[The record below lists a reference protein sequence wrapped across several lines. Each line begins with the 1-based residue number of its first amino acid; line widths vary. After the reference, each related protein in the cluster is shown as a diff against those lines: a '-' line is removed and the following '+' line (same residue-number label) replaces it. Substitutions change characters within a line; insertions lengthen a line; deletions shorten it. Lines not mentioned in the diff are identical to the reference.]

1 MASVKG
7 KNILI
12 TQSAMRVI
20 AGSEIVALELAE
32 ELQSMG
38 ANVKIFTWEYGA
50 PIRKFVEKKNIKVT
64 CNEYDPFFK
73 KCDYIWVHHQVLPE
87 LVLKELHSNKKY
99 DPRIM
104 FMHMSGIPGN
114 YIEQPYIRDL
124 ELQLSDKN
132 LYVSEE
138 AKTLLEKMFYEGKEK
153 IASDIFPNPFPE
165 AFAEQRYNRSELKN
179 VLVVSNHPP
188 KEVERL
194 KNMRSEINIVF
205 AGNGGDKYELVTPKA
220 LLKYDAV
227 ITIGKTVQ
235 YCLAC
240 GVPVYVY
247 DKSGGCGYLNK
258 KNFTKNR
265 LVNFSGRG
273 NKKKTSEQIFSE
285 IINGYDG
292 ARKYQESVRDEM
304 IQEFSLANY
313 IEKLFIDESKE
324 KLLPEALYNTAM
336 ASMAMSKWKL
346 KGDFYVKELVE
357 VVKKRDNEIEA
368 YKLKNDALKK
378 IVNNYNNNILVRI
391 YNKFKRNNNA

>member
-1 MASVKG
+1 
-7 KNILI
+7 
-12 TQSAMRVI
+12 
-20 AGSEIVALELAE
+20 
-32 ELQSMG
+32 
-38 ANVKIFTWEYGA
+38 
-50 PIRKFVEKKNIKVT
+50 
-64 CNEYDPFFK
+64 
-73 KCDYIWVHHQVLPE
+73 
-87 LVLKELHSNKKY
+87 
-99 DPRIM
+99 
-104 FMHMSGIPGN
+104 
-114 YIEQPYIRDL
+114 
-124 ELQLSDKN
+124 
-132 LYVSEE
+132 
-138 AKTLLEKMFYEGKEK
+138 
-153 IASDIFPNPFPE
+153 
-165 AFAEQRYNRSELKN
+165 
-179 VLVVSNHPP
+179 
-188 KEVERL
+188 
-194 KNMRSEINIVF
+194 MRSEINIVF
-205 AGNGGDKYELVTPKA
+205 AGSGGDKYELVTPKA

-285 IINGYDG
+285 IINGYDD

-304 IQEFSLANY
+304 IQEFNLANY

-357 VVKKRDNEIEA
+357 VVKKRDNEIQHLKDTNAE
-368 YKLKNDALKK
+368 YEKLINKQEFSFKK
-378 IVNNYNNNILVRI
+378 IIEKAKQ
-391 YNKFKRNNNA
+391 KFFS

>member
-1 MASVKG
+1 
-7 KNILI
+7 
-12 TQSAMRVI
+12 
-20 AGSEIVALELAE
+20 
-32 ELQSMG
+32 MG

-50 PIRKFVEKKNIKVT
+50 PIRKFVERKNIKVT

-87 LVLKELHSNKKY
+87 LVLKELHSSKKY
-99 DPRIM
+99 NPRIM

-138 AKTLLEKMFYEGKEK
+138 AKTLLEKMFYDGEEK
-153 IASDIFPNPFPE
+153 IPSGIFPNPFPE
-165 AFAEQRYNRSELKN
+165 AFAEQKYNRSELKN
-179 VLVVSNHPP
+179 VLVVSNHLP

-194 KNMRSEINIVF
+194 RNMRSEINIVF
-205 AGNGGDKYELVTPKA
+205 AGSGGDKYELVTPKA

-258 KNFTKNR
+258 KNFEKNKA
-265 LVNFSGRG
+265 VNFSGRG

-285 IINGYDG
+285 LINDYGA
-292 ARKYQESVRDEM
+292 ARKYQSEIRDEM
-304 IQEFSLANY
+304 IKTFQISKY
-313 IEKLFIDESKE
+313 IDELFVEESKE
-324 KLLPEALYNTAM
+324 KALSESMYNTAM

-346 KGDFYVKELVE
+346 KGDFYVKELVD
-357 VVKKRDNEIEA
+357 VVKKRDDEIED
-368 YKLKNDALKK
+368 YKAKNNNLEKM
-378 IVNNYNNNILVRI
+378 INNYNNNLLAKI
-391 YNKFKRNNNA
+391 YKKIRREKDV

>member
-1 MASVKG
+1 
-7 KNILI
+7 
-12 TQSAMRVI
+12 MRVI

-32 ELQSMG
+32 ELQNMG

-50 PIRKFVEKKNIKVT
+50 PIRKFVERKSIKVT

-87 LVLKELHSNKKY
+87 LVLKELHSSKKY
-99 DPRIM
+99 NPRIM

-124 ELQLSDKN
+124 ELQLSDKS

-138 AKTLLEKMFYEGKEK
+138 AKTLLEEMFYDGEEK
-153 IASDIFPNPFPE
+153 IPSGIFPNPFPE
-165 AFAEQRYNRSELKN
+165 AFVEQKYNRSELKN

-194 KNMRSEINIVF
+194 RNMRSEINIVF
-205 AGNGGDKYELVTPKA
+205 AGSGGDKYELVTPKA

-240 GVPVYVY
+240 GVPVYIY

-258 KNFTKNR
+258 KNFKKNKA
-265 LVNFSGRG
+265 VNFSGRG

-285 IINGYDG
+285 LINGYG
-292 ARKYQESVRDEM
+292 AARKYQSEIRDEM
-304 IQEFSLANY
+304 IKAFRISKY
-313 IEKLFIDESKE
+313 IDELFVEESKE
-324 KLLPEALYNTAM
+324 KALSESMYNTAM

-346 KGDFYVKELVE
+346 KGDFYVKELVD
-357 VVKKRDNEIEA
+357 VVKKRDDEIED
-368 YKLKNDALKK
+368 YKAKNNNLEK
-378 IVNNYNNNILVRI
+378 IINNYNNNLLAKI
-391 YNKFKRNNNA
+391 YKKIRRKKDV

>member
-1 MASVKG
+1 
-7 KNILI
+7 
-12 TQSAMRVI
+12 
-20 AGSEIVALELAE
+20 
-32 ELQSMG
+32 MG

-50 PIRKFVEKKNIKVT
+50 PIRKFVERKNIKVT

-87 LVLKELHSNKKY
+87 LVLKELHSSKKY
-99 DPRIM
+99 NPRIM

-138 AKTLLEKMFYEGKEK
+138 AKTLLEKMFYDGEEK
-153 IASDIFPNPFPE
+153 IPSGIFPNPFPE
-165 AFAEQRYNRSELKN
+165 AFAEQKYDRSELKN
-179 VLVVSNHPP
+179 VLVVSNHLP

-194 KNMRSEINIVF
+194 RNMRSEINIVF
-205 AGNGGDKYELVTPKA
+205 AGSGGDKYELVTPKA

-258 KNFTKNR
+258 KNFEKNKA
-265 LVNFSGRG
+265 VNFSGRG

-285 IINGYDG
+285 LINGYG
-292 ARKYQESVRDEM
+292 AARKYQSEIRDEM
-304 IQEFSLANY
+304 IKTFQISKY
-313 IEKLFIDESKE
+313 IDELFVEESKE
-324 KLLPEALYNTAM
+324 KALSESMYNTAM

-346 KGDFYVKELVE
+346 KGDFYVKELVD
-357 VVKKRDNEIEA
+357 VVKKRDDEIED
-368 YKLKNDALKK
+368 YKAKNNNLEKM
-378 IVNNYNNNILVRI
+378 INNYNNNLLVKI
-391 YNKFKRNNNA
+391 YKKIRREKDV